1 MQTELKLLQTTGLWP
16 MFEIVRGLGRGN
28 LRMLHEEKAPE
39 RNCRRRRHITSEKAL
54 PGNLTTQL
62 RINLPNKVEIP
73 TTRCDLCKMKANLH
87 ELKFTEN
94 AITSNKKLCSACY
107 NRFVPVWWVS
117 HKCHSQKTLPPVKRL
132 KHADYL
138 ARWAMEAATFPSTP
152 FYTDDRN
159 LWPLPNVAKR

>member
-1 MQTELKLLQTTGLWP
+1 MINEQKRISGNTAMQTELKLLQTTGLWP

-73 TTRCDLCKMKANLH
+73 TTRCDLCKMEANLH
-87 ELKFTEN
+87 ELKFTEKEHSR
-94 AITSNKKLCSACY
+94 TTKYHTKKLCSACY
-107 NRFVPVWWVS
+107 NRFVPVW
-117 HKCHSQKTLPPVKRL
+117 
-132 KHADYL
+132 
-138 ARWAMEAATFPSTP
+138 
-152 FYTDDRN
+152 
-159 LWPLPNVAKR
+159 

>member
-87 ELKFTEN
+87 ELKFTEKEHYSKTAFN
-94 AITSNKKLCSACY
+94 IWMMYAITSNKKLCSACY
-107 NRFVPVWWVS
+107 NRFVPVW
-117 HKCHSQKTLPPVKRL
+117 
-132 KHADYL
+132 
-138 ARWAMEAATFPSTP
+138 
-152 FYTDDRN
+152 
-159 LWPLPNVAKR
+159 